1 MKSIFLIPV
10 FLLAFSC
17 GSKLKTKDNNS
28 IISLADF
35 SHWPDSLILE
45 TYEGGGMVNE
55 SNSVYISKD
64 SCFRVDQREDVTYRY
79 TCKLSEGELDSLFRK
94 IIENNIE
101 RLGTKKNDGVVY
113 DKGTTSLTIQL
124 GKKQVNIADGAT
136 EEITEL
142 RQGDFFTIYRSIND
156 IVKLKAGKT
165 R

>member
-1 MKSIFLIPV
+1 MKNIFLIPI

-17 GSKLKTKDNNS
+17 GSKLKTNDSKL
-28 IISLADF
+28 ISLANF

-64 SCFRVDQREDVTYRY
+64 SCFMIEQRENVTSRY
-79 TCKLSEGELDSLFRK
+79 TGKLNTGELDSLFRK

-101 RLGTKKNDGVVY
+101 QLGTKKNDGVIY

-124 GKKQVNIADGAT
+124 GTKQVNIADGAR
-136 EEITEL
+136 EEISEL

-156 IVKLKAGKT
+156 IVKSKLPAKT